1 MVGRIAG
8 GETISMGELVEI
20 ADENARLLRATEALK
35 AKSAEAEQS
44 AAQLRAANDRL
55 LTIDAQK
62 DEFLSHVSHELRTP
76 MTSVRSFAELLRDNP
91 GLDSDQRRRFATII
105 QAESLRLTRLIDEI
119 HDLSFLESRDTEAA
133 AGPIDPEQVLSNAI
147 EIALVPFGDRRVEL
161 RQDRRASA
169 VRVRIDPG
177 RLSQVII
184 NLIANA
190 VLHNDKDEVVITVR
204 SHLPEPGTYAVDIED
219 NGPEYDARQRL
230 PRARRW
236 WHGRAHAQIRGAPFS
251 RAGSS

>member
-1 MVGRIAG
+1 
-8 GETISMGELVEI
+8 
-20 ADENARLLRATEALK
+20 
-35 AKSAEAEQS
+35 
-44 AAQLRAANDRL
+44 L

-62 DEFLSHVSHELRTP
+62 VDFLSHVSHELRTP

-133 AGPIDPEQVLSNAI
+133 AGPIDPEHVLSNAI
-147 EIALVPFGDRRVEL
+147 EIALVPFGERPVEL
-161 RQDRRASA
+161 RQDRRAGA

-219 NGPEYDARQRL
+219 NGPGIPPGIRGRIFEPFFRGSPAGSNGLGLAISARIVESFGGQLAAGEAQRTGARLTLRL
-230 PRARRW
+230 PTVVVADAVDRTFPAAGGAGRRT
-236 WHGRAHAQIRGAPFS
+236 S
-251 RAGSS
+251 